1 MWVIVMMKTS
11 TWSLRAEDDSEE
23 EKASLVFF
31 QLSIDSNEA
40 KKKGCDSSYIVDSFP
55 SFPYYTKEQVDGTV
69 TMYGC
74 FQK

>member
-40 KKKGCDSSYIVDSFP
+40 KKKVVIVAI
-55 SFPYYTKEQVDGTV
+55 
-69 TMYGC
+69 
-74 FQK
+74 